1 MHKTTNKKRYENP
14 CLIIAEVECMNLMAL
29 SGDPDPELPGGT
41 TAPPKNEESNDD
53 GLVKGMSLWD
63 EGW

>member
-1 MHKTTNKKRYENP
+1 MHKTTNKKRYETP
-14 CLIIAEVECMNLMAL
+14 CLIIAEVECVNLIAD
-29 SGDPDPELPGGT
+29 SPGVEDTVIIPDEGDEG
-41 TAPPKNEESNDD
+41 D